1 MRLKLVIAASLLA
14 AVVGAGSCV
23 ALVLGVFSVKAL
35 SNPGLL
41 VASTLLLPILTIV
54 FASIFVYRHTARRRK
69 LQAFLTAILAT
80 LLTLSIF
87 VLTSVLTARNE
98 TADPTEAGP
107 HVAVNSPSGSNR
119 SRAALDA
126 VRRSRN
132 ECARPGPRLIL
143 QRPV

>member
-1 MRLKLVIAASLLA
+1 MRVKLVIAASVLA
-14 AVVGAGSCV
+14 AVVGAGSCI

-35 SNPGLL
+35 SSPGLL

-54 FASIFVYRHTARRRK
+54 FASIFVYRHTAKRRK

-98 TADPTEAGP
+98 LTDPTEAGP
-107 HVAVNSPSGSNR
+107 HIAS
-119 SRAALDA
+119 
-126 VRRSRN
+126 
-132 ECARPGPRLIL
+132 
-143 QRPV
+143 

>member
-14 AVVGAGSCV
+14 AIVGAGSCI

-41 VASTLLLPILTIV
+41 VTSTLLLPIATII

-80 LLTLSIF
+80 LLTLLFFISASILSARRKP
-87 VLTSVLTARNE
+87 VEPPQPVGPQITS
-98 TADPTEAGP
+98 
-107 HVAVNSPSGSNR
+107 
-119 SRAALDA
+119 
-126 VRRSRN
+126 
-132 ECARPGPRLIL
+132 
-143 QRPV
+143 